1 MADKIFA
8 GLDASA
14 IETVP
19 KFDPITKV
27 TVTNGENSWSR
38 GDDTGRELRVELPIA
53 KSTNGGTF
61 AQNILAKVSG
71 LRYQPYNANGAL
83 IDPAAEIG
91 DGVTIGGVYG
101 GIYEQN
107 SRFDQLHSS
116 DIGAVAD
123 EELDNEYPYL
133 SAQER
138 DAIRQKSQTT
148 KNTNKISVVV
158 DDDDEIIGNNVV
170 SSINGAGTTSKID
183 GENITAKTITSN
195 QIASQT
201 IVAGNMAT
209 DSIIN
214 RCIASGS
221 IAKSTCNQ
229 EVQGILADAVYA
241 AQVFA
246 GQVTANNLWANNV
259 RAKTYFSVGN
269 YSYWHQRV
277 TIDGMSY
284 NLLTGTTD

>member
-14 IETVP
+14 IETIP
-19 KFDPITKV
+19 KFEPITKV

-138 DAIRQKSQTT
+138 DAIRQKRQTEA
-148 KNTNKISVVV
+148 NTTAIETNT
-158 DDDDEIIGNNVV
+158 DDIASNSTAINGVAGRV
-170 SSINGAGTTSKID
+170 SSIEAN
-183 GENITAKTITSN
+183 
-195 QIASQT
+195 
-201 IVAGNMAT
+201 
-209 DSIIN
+209 
-214 RCIASGS
+214 
-221 IAKSTCNQ
+221 
-229 EVQGILADAVYA
+229 Y
-241 AQVFA
+241 
-246 GQVTANNLWANNV
+246 VTANYLQANYCEIDGATINNLKARIASFESIEAGNANMRYCYANNFSCKTSGGSV
-259 RAKTYFSVGN
+259 LINGNRAAVYSVKTTGGA
-269 YSYWHQRV
+269 
-277 TIDGMSY
+277 TINVLGY
-284 NLLTGTTD
+284 

>member
-19 KFDPITKV
+19 KFEPITKV

-71 LRYQPYNANGAL
+71 LQYQPYNASGAL

-138 DAIRQKSQTT
+138 DAIRQKRQTEA
-148 KNTNKISVVV
+148 NTTAIETNTDDISANSAGISANASAISGVSARVDSLSARVVNCEKIFTTAGYAGLISATAISC
-158 DDDDEIIGNNVV
+158 ER
-170 SSINGAGTTSKID
+170 INLGGTY
-183 GENITAKTITSN
+183 TATWQSKTI
-195 QIASQT
+195 
-201 IVAGNMAT
+201 
-209 DSIIN
+209 
-214 RCIASGS
+214 SG
-221 IAKSTCNQ
+221 
-229 EVQGILADAVYA
+229 
-241 AQVFA
+241 
-246 GQVTANNLWANNV
+246 
-259 RAKTYFSVGN
+259 
-269 YSYWHQRV
+269 V
-277 TIDGMSY
+277 TIYYLGRA
-284 NLLTGTTD
+284 